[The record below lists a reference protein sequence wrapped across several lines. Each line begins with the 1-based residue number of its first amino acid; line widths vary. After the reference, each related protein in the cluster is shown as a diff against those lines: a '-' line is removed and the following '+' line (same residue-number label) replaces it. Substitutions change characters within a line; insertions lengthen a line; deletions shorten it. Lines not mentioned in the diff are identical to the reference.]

1 MKFTSA
7 FNTLA
12 LSVAVVTGSA
22 DVVTT
27 AVTVRYAIPP
37 RQFPVEPEDL
47 RPTRLLKLS
56 LSPYRPRPLSINVN
70 WASGGEVCFKYEQR
84 VAVRGKTKTLFTT
97 VLCTICRFSCSF
109 VHPTVR
115 NKQIDTI
122 F

>member
-12 LSVAVVTGSA
+12 FSVAVVTDSTDA
-22 DVVTT
+22 MTT
-27 AVTVRYAIPP
+27 AVTVRYMIPP
-37 RQFPVEPEDL
+37 RQFPMEPEDL
-47 RPTRLLKLS
+47 RVTRLLKLA
-56 LSPYRPRPLSINVN
+56 PCRPCPVSIDVN
-70 WASGGEVCFKYEQR
+70 WASRGKVCFKYEQR
-84 VAVRGKTKTLFTT
+84 VAVERQRHYLRLH